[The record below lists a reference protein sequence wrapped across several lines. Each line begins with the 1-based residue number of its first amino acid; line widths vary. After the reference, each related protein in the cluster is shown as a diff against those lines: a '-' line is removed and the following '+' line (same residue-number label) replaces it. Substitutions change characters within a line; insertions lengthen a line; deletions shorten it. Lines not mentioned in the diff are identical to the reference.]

1 MSGTALEGLPLRF
14 GAQAARRQPGIA
26 DTTASE
32 RHQHSAH
39 GQACCCVPIRSG
51 RMPRRCVRR
60 SFRSGSFG
68 CRTSGQPRRTPI
80 GGRLVDNR
88 FWLVSNHGEA
98 SNYVRNIKADNTI
111 RIRIHGRWRTGTAHL
126 LPGDDPHARLAR
138 LPWFNSAMV
147 RALGTDLLTVRID
160 LD

>member
-1 MSGTALEGLPLRF
+1 M
-14 GAQAARRQPGIA
+14 
-26 DTTASE
+26 TTD
-32 RHQHSAH
+32 
-39 GQACCCVPIRSG
+39 
-51 RMPRRCVRR
+51 PRRKRR
-60 SFRSGSFG
+60 LADKFHSQVANPITRRLPTQVLLETTG
-68 CRTSGQPRRTPI
+68 RTSGQPRRTPI

-98 SNYVRNIKADNTI
+98 SNYVRNINADNTI